1 MAIESRQDRQVFEI
15 VINRESSLNAFDTE
29 HLKALEKC
37 LDEAADNPSVRAVL
51 LRGSGRAFSVGGDIK
66 AMDRMTDAEFA
77 EATDLYQS
85 LCRKARA
92 MDKPIIAAI
101 NGYALGGGLE
111 IALIADLRIAAES
124 AKLGLPDAELG
135 FSPSGGLTYQ
145 LNHLVGAGWA
155 LHLALT
161 CEILDA
167 AQALSIG
174 LVTRVV
180 ADADLNQI
188 AMELAQQVAAY
199 PPTGIRNVKQ
209 AFNAALH
216 SNLEATLELEAKF
229 DKECYRSAETRQ
241 ALRDFIESR
250 KT

>member
-66 AMDRMTDAEFA
+66 AMDRMTDAKFA

-111 IALIADLRIAAES
+111 VALIADLRIAAES
-124 AKLGLPDAELG
+124 AKR
-135 FSPSGGLTYQ
+135 
-145 LNHLVGAGWA
+145 GAA
-155 LHLALT
+155 
-161 CEILDA
+161 
-167 AQALSIG
+167 
-174 LVTRVV
+174 
-180 ADADLNQI
+180 
-188 AMELAQQVAAY
+188 
-199 PPTGIRNVKQ
+199 
-209 AFNAALH
+209 
-216 SNLEATLELEAKF
+216 
-229 DKECYRSAETRQ
+229 
-241 ALRDFIESR
+241 
-250 KT
+250 